1 MFENAPNDVKYGYLF
16 FVLVVI
22 SAYAYWLMVAKGKL
36 GITDATTAG
45 TGTANVD
52 GTATT
57 GTASTNVKLGVFVVA
72 VAAVGGVGV
81 FLNNKY
87 KGPQ

>member
-1 MFENAPNDVKYGYLF
+1 MFQNAPDSVKYGYGF
-16 FVLVVI
+16 FVVAVI
-22 SAYAYWLMVAKGKL
+22 SAYAYWIMVAKGKL
-36 GITDATTAG
+36 GITDASTG
-45 TGTANVD
+45 TGAVD

-57 GTASTNVKLGVFVVA
+57 GTASATVKLGIIVFAVVA
-72 VAAVGGVGV
+72 VGFVGL

>member
-1 MFENAPNDVKYGYLF
+1 MFENAPNNVKYGYLF

-36 GITDATTAG
+36 GITDATTA
-45 TGTANVD
+45 GTANVD

>member
-1 MFENAPNDVKYGYLF
+1 MFDKAPNNVKGLYVF

-36 GITDATTAG
+36 GITDATAGAG
-45 TGTANVD
+45 TVD

-57 GTASTNVKLGVFVVA
+57 GTASMNVKLGVFVVA

-81 FLNNKY
+81 LLNNKY
-87 KGPQ
+87 KNAVV

>member
-1 MFENAPNDVKYGYLF
+1 MFKNAPNNVKYGYVF

-45 TGTANVD
+45 TGNVD

-57 GTASTNVKLGVFVVA
+57 GTASTNIKLGIFVA
-72 VAAVGGVGV
+72 LVAAVGGVGV
-81 FLNNKY
+81 LLNNKY